1 MYETSEI
8 KEEHSTVLV
17 SFPQLGRN
25 HLELRIV
32 SLGQYLEEP
41 KGGSFRGC
49 IEDLRFES
57 RNDLE
62 RRDSDE
68 YEIRFEEGSFDGLV
82 QCDGID
88 RSRVSLHVLIQRVE
102 CVGFRLLGEVLT
114 HRIVPNLLN
123 GVDA

>member
-1 MYETSEI
+1 M
-8 KEEHSTVLV
+8 
-17 SFPQLGRN
+17 
-25 HLELRIV
+25 
-32 SLGQYLEEP
+32 
-41 KGGSFRGC
+41 
-49 IEDLRFES
+49 RFES

-62 RRDSDE
+62 RRNSDE

-123 GVDA
+123 GVDACEQHDQSNLLDCKSRRLTRVEIVQDSTLPTADDTVLQVGKISSDLVDSGW